1 MGKKKD
7 KPTILIIEDDAV
19 QRELLN
25 EFLSDLGFSL
35 LFAKDGLDGLEKI
48 KKSRYDLV
56 IADIRLPY
64 VSGIGLIKCLRKEHP
79 NIPVICVTAYG
90 EYPKEIALEESPDI
104 LIEKPY
110 NLDILIKNI
119 KKLLELQ

>member
-56 IADIRLPY
+56 IADIRLPM
-64 VSGIGLIKCLRKEHP
+64 
-79 NIPVICVTAYG
+79 
-90 EYPKEIALEESPDI
+90 
-104 LIEKPY
+104 
-110 NLDILIKNI
+110 
-119 KKLLELQ
+119 